1 MLQAFVC
8 GSVKRRRKMK
18 VESKDLPILP
28 QQFIQA
34 KVITYS
40 NGRKAIVGKKVINGA
55 KSSIKKRCRCPPV
68 NRNEPMT
75 KKALKRTENHNFGR
89 LFKLDL
95 IDQNCR
101 FVSLTICK
109 EKYNIYNKV
118 SKRFKHFIGEVR
130 EKVKNHFIGTA
141 RFIELQKNGF
151 FHIHCILV
159 FDSKNID
166 LTCEDLHKMWGWGLV
181 DMKAV
186 KNRFGLFD
194 YLTNLKHNMTN
205 GKDNKFTRYPKG
217 ARIIYI
223 SPNLPRAKSKD
234 ILLTPEEYSALQNSG
249 EYEVYFKSHQY
260 YDPTTQKKRNCI
272 DKKILIQKNK
282 K

>member
-1 MLQAFVC
+1 MITKDALT
-8 GSVKRRRKMK
+8 GSVKYAI
-18 VESKDLPILP
+18 P
-28 QQFIQA
+28 A
-34 KVITYS
+34 KEITYS

-55 KSSIKKRCRCPPV
+55 KSPIKKRGRCPPV

-75 KKALKRTENHNFGR
+75 KKALKRTKNHNFGR
-89 LFKLDL
+89 LFELDL
-95 IDQNCR
+95 INQNCR

-166 LTCEDLHKMWGWGLV
+166 LTCEDLQIG
-181 DMKAV
+181 
-186 KNRFGLFD
+186 
-194 YLTNLKHNMTN
+194 
-205 GKDNKFTRYPKG
+205 
-217 ARIIYI
+217 
-223 SPNLPRAKSKD
+223 RAH
-234 ILLTPEEYSALQNSG
+234 
-249 EYEVYFKSHQY
+249 V
-260 YDPTTQKKRNCI
+260 
-272 DKKILIQKNK
+272 
-282 K
+282 